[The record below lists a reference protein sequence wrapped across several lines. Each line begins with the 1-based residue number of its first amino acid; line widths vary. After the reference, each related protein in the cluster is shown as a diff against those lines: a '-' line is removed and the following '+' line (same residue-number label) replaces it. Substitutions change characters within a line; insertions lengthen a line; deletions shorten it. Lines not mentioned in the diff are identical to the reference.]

1 MDDKGY
7 AFTPM
12 VFLLFIPIMIM
23 AIAYGD
29 IANEANLLADITIGG
44 DVTYTA
50 ATNIFQSIEKG
61 ASDAGRNAAYN
72 ATRLVIDNS
81 TTNSTKIFFDSN
93 TSKPYIKQLILNSIN
108 NHVITTCR
116 SIENETGR
124 QIYINNIPISNYTN
138 ATFFSS
144 DINITQTE
152 PFGFFVKVKEG
163 IPIKIVQKDQS
174 YEVYSPPISSY
185 VTIEGL
191 EDPYVWVNTKYR
203 TSNIIY
209 KYPYHTYSA
218 VYGHDYFF
226 DEVADKQEDR
236 LYQLWNCLNGT
247 DNPSN
252 ITPRSYYFTDPYG
265 LSFFDRLENKTNS
278 SSTSDPSTRMSTFII
293 GDPLLQ
299 DHARSDISRLDH
311 EYFASVV
318 GTWIRFGND
327 PMLDPMGSVFYLST
341 FYKNFFD
348 LKNQY

>member
-50 ATNIFQSIEKG
+50 ATNIFQTIEKG

-72 ATRLVIDNS
+72 ATRKVIDNS

-93 TSKPYIKQLILNSIN
+93 TSKPYIKQLIINSIN

-116 SIENETGR
+116 SIETETGR
-124 QIYINNIPISNYTN
+124 QIYINNIPITNYTN

-144 DINITQTE
+144 DVNITQTE
-152 PFGFFVKVKEG
+152 PFGFFVQVRKG
-163 IPIKIVQKDQS
+163 IPIKIVQKDQA
-174 YEVYSPPISSY
+174 YEVETPPISSY

-209 KYPYHTYSA
+209 Y
-218 VYGHDYFF
+218 
-226 DEVADKQEDR
+226 
-236 LYQLWNCLNGT
+236 
-247 DNPSN
+247 
-252 ITPRSYYFTDPYG
+252 
-265 LSFFDRLENKTNS
+265 
-278 SSTSDPSTRMSTFII
+278 
-293 GDPLLQ
+293 
-299 DHARSDISRLDH
+299 
-311 EYFASVV
+311 
-318 GTWIRFGND
+318 
-327 PMLDPMGSVFYLST
+327 
-341 FYKNFFD
+341 
-348 LKNQY
+348 